1 MRFQARHYK
10 KKLMNEWEVLKMGII
25 PKLTG
30 AGLADYFALAAGLS
44 VGFALLS
51 APAKAVEDAI
61 RKN

>member
-1 MRFQARHYK
+1 
-10 KKLMNEWEVLKMGII
+10 MNEWEVLKMGII

-51 APAKAVEDAI
+51 APAKAVENAI